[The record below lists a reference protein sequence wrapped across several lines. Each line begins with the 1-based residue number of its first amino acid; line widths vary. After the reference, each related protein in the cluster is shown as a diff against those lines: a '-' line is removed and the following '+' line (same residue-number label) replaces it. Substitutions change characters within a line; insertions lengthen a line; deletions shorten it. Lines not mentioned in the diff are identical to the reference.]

1 MKIGCLGLDK
11 ISNWLPGRYDSTLN
25 QSWNWLY
32 HFTVELLFSLLSCIC
47 PITLTPLIDQWRLRK
62 LLGIKWYHHVW
73 NNEVRRTTGQPRL
86 SAIVQA
92 WRLYLFSNIA
102 QMSDETDAKKIYQLS
117 PWKIGGDHQ
126 DALVL
131 RG

>member
-1 MKIGCLGLDK
+1 MY
-11 ISNWLPGRYDSTLN
+11 SVAS
-25 QSWNWLY
+25 
-32 HFTVELLFSLLSCIC
+32 V
-47 PITLTPLIDQWRLRK
+47 TLTSLIDQWHLRK
-62 LLGIKWYHHVW
+62 LLGIKWYHHVC
-73 NNEVRRTTGQPRL
+73 NDEVRWTTGQPRL

-92 WRLYLFSNIA
+92 RRLYLFGRIA
-102 QMSDETDAKKIYQLS
+102 RKSDETDAKKILTAS